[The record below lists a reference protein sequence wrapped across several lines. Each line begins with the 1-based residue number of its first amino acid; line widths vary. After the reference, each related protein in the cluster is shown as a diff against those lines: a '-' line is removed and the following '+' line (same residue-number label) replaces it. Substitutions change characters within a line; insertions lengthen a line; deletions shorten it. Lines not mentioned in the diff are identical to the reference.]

1 MVLHLNDLE
10 ALRAALA
17 MVQHYGPHALQ
28 RALAQI
34 DELRK
39 TGDVIDA
46 TTWALIADNIIELV
60 RERRHDEPLN

>member
-1 MVLHLNDLE
+1 MLHVHDIE

-39 TGDVIDA
+39 TGDVIGA
-46 TTWALIADNIIELV
+46 TTWAFIADAIIELT
-60 RERRHDEPLN
+60 RDRRHDEPIN

>member
-1 MVLHLNDLE
+1 MLHLHDLE

-17 MVQHYGPHALQ
+17 MVQHCGPYALK
-28 RALAQI
+28 RALSQI
-34 DELRK
+34 DELRSA
-39 TGDVIDA
+39 GDVIGA